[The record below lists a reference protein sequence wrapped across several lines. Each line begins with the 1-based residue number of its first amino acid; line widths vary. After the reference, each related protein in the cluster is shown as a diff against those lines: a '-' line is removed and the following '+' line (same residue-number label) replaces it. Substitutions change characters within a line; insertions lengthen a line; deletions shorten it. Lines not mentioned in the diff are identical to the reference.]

1 MKENKPKVRREDRIF
16 GLVNGF
22 VMILFAIVMVYP
34 IWYVLAASFTDYRE
48 LMQTSGML
56 LWPKEPTLAAYK
68 MAFKNPLILSS
79 YMNTLFIVVCGTAV
93 SLALSALGAYFLTRE
108 DVKLKRPISLL
119 IILTMYFGGGM
130 IPFYFTVTDL
140 GLEDSLWS
148 QILPVAISTFN
159 LIIMRTAFEGI
170 PRSVEESA
178 EIDGAGHWGILIR
191 IILPL
196 SGTTLAVIGLYYGVS
211 YWNSWF
217 NAMLFI
223 KDRLK
228 FPLQLVLRE
237 ILLQNA
243 TNDMMGGGAD
253 MGEASQI
260 SEAIKYAVIVIATL
274 PILCVYP
281 FLQKYFVKGVMIGA
295 VKG

>member
-1 MKENKPKVRREDRIF
+1 MKIFNNKVRIGERVF

-22 VMILFAIVMVYP
+22 VMLIFAVVMVYP
-34 IWYVLAASFTDYRE
+34 IWYVIVASLTDYSE
-48 LMQTSGML
+48 LMQTTGAL
-56 LWPKEPTLAAYK
+56 LWPKSPTLGAYK
-68 MAFKNPLILSS
+68 MAFRNPLILTS
-79 YMNTLFIVVCGTAV
+79 YLNTIFVVVCGTAV
-93 SLALSALGAYFLTRE
+93 SLVLTSLGAYFLTRR
-108 DVKLKRPISLL
+108 DVKLKKPISIL
-119 IILTMYFGGGM
+119 IIITMYFSGGM
-130 IPFYFTVTDL
+130 IPIYFTVIGL
-140 GLEDSLWS
+140 GLENSLWS
-148 QILPVAISTFN
+148 LIFPVAINTFN
-159 LIIMRTAFEGI
+159 LIIMRTSFEGI

-178 EIDGAGHWGILIR
+178 EIDGAGHWSILFR

-211 YWNSWF
+211 YWNAWF
-217 NAMLFI
+217 NAMLYI
-223 KDRLK
+223 KEREK

-243 TNDMMGGGAD
+243 TGEMTGGGAD
-253 MGEASQI
+253 ISDKDQM

>member
-1 MKENKPKVRREDRIF
+1 MKLSKSKVRTGDRVF

-22 VMILFAIVMVYP
+22 IMILFALVMVYP
-34 IWYVLAASFTDYRE
+34 IWYVIVASFTDYNE
-48 LMQTSGML
+48 LMQNSGVL
-56 LWPKEPTLAAYK
+56 LWPKSPTIDAYK
-68 MAFKNPLILSS
+68 MAFRNPLILTS
-79 YMNTLFIVVCGTAV
+79 YGNTLFIVIVGTAV
-93 SLALSALGAYFLTRE
+93 SLALSSLGAYFLTRQ
-108 DVKLKRPISLL
+108 DVKLKKIINIL
-119 IILTMYFGGGM
+119 IIITMYFSGGM
-130 IPFYFTVTDL
+130 IPIYFTVIGL
-140 GLEDSLWS
+140 GLENSLFAL
-148 QILPVAISTFN
+148 ILPVAISTFN

-170 PRSVEESA
+170 PRSIEESA

-196 SGTTLAVIGLYYGVS
+196 SGTTLAVIGLYYCVS

-217 NAMLFI
+217 NAMLYI
-223 KDRLK
+223 KEREK
-228 FPLQLVLRE
+228 YPLQLVLRE

-243 TNDMMGGGAD
+243 TNEMTGGGAD
-253 MGEASQI
+253 ISETSQI